1 MKKLLLSLMVII
13 GLNSVINAQSS
24 CKIDGGYG
32 TVTATGIDLQV
43 NSTGTPAK
51 GVVNFTFSNSS
62 DKKVNVTYSL
72 SIAGVRV
79 VSNENVLVSPDGKD
93 MQISYSINKHSQNLK
108 REDVKIDITGAD
120 CKKE

>member
-1 MKKLLLSLMVII
+1 MKKIFVILVALI
-13 GLNSVINAQSS
+13 GFGISVNAQ
-24 CKIDGGYG
+24 CI
-32 TVTATGIDLQV
+32 
-43 NSTGTPAK
+43 TGTPAK

-72 SIAGVRV
+72 SIAGVIV
-79 VSNENVLVSPDGKD
+79 VANENVLVSADGKD
-93 MQISYSINKHSQNLK
+93 MQISYSINKYSQNLK

>member
-1 MKKLLLSLMVII
+1 MKKLLLSFVIALGFVI
-13 GLNSVINAQSS
+13 SVNAQSS
-24 CKIDGGYG
+24 CKIDGAYG
-32 TVTATGIDLQV
+32 TVTATEIDLQV

-72 SIAGVRV
+72 SIAGVSV
-79 VSNENVLVSPDGKD
+79 VSKTNVLVSPEGKD
-93 MQISYSINKHSQNLK
+93 MQITYSINKYSQNLK
-108 REDVKIDITGAD
+108 LEDVKIDITGAD

>member
-1 MKKLLLSLMVII
+1 MKRIILASTIIICFALST
-13 GLNSVINAQSS
+13 NAQSS
-24 CKIDGGYG
+24 CKIDGAYG

-43 NSTGTPAK
+43 SSTGTPAK

-62 DKKVNVTYSL
+62 EKKVNVTYSL
-72 SIAGVRV
+72 SIAGVSV
-79 VSNENVLVSPDGKD
+79 VSGENVLVSPDGKD
-93 MQISYSINKHSQNLK
+93 MQVSYSINKYSQNLK

>member
-1 MKKLLLSLMVII
+1 MKKII
-13 GLNSVINAQSS
+13 LALVVGIGFIFSVNAQST
-24 CKIDGGYG
+24 CKIDGAYG

-62 DKKVNVTYSL
+62 EKKVNVTYSL
-72 SIAGVRV
+72 SIAGVIV
-79 VSNENVLVSPDGKD
+79 VANENVLVSPDGKD
-93 MQISYSINKHSQNLK
+93 MQISYSINKYSQNLK